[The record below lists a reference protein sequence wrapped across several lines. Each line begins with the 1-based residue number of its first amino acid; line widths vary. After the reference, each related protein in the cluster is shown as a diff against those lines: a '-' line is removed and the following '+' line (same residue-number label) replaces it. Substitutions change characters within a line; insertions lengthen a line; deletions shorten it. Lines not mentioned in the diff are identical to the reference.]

1 MKKLITLI
9 IALFVLSVATAFAQT
24 NTADIGVTADVL
36 AELNVAGT
44 DVSFGNV
51 TQGSV
56 AEVQANTNDATA
68 SSNASA
74 PVAGS
79 LTITAD
85 GQDYIVEVTQS
96 AILENG
102 ATDQL
107 TFTHRVF
114 DGATDVTADVDGG
127 GYNVTGGGNL
137 TLDIGGQLQA
147 PSAAGNYST
156 STGSGTP
163 ITFVVNYNI

>member
-56 AEVQANTNDATA
+56 AEVQANTNDTA
-68 SSNASA
+68 NPSSNASA

-102 ATDQL
+102 AADQL

-114 DGATDVTADVDGG
+114 DGGTDVTADVDGA

-137 TLDIGGQLQA
+137 TLDIGGQLQS
-147 PSAAGNYST
+147 PTAAGNYST
-156 STGSGTP
+156 ATSGTP
-163 ITFVVNYNI
+163 LVFEVNYVI